1 MPRTSSTTP
10 QPTPRGFTLLEALMG
25 VSVLAV
31 VVLAVSAALT
41 ASQTIAFEG
50 QKRILAA
57 IAADDLMSEL
67 LTLEYDDLRARDG
80 DADPIGEI
88 TTLDNEQYPDSFW
101 ALGRSVAVQTV
112 SLYDQTLDV
121 SVDGVIVTVSVI
133 DDGAIL
139 AQAEVFVPEPQS

>member
-1 MPRTSSTTP
+1 
-10 QPTPRGFTLLEALMG
+10 MG
-25 VSVLAV
+25 VTVLAV

-41 ASQTIAFEG
+41 ASQGVAFEG

-80 DADPIGEI
+80 NSQPIGAM
-88 TTLDNEQYPDSFW
+88 TTLDNEQYPDTFW
-101 ALGRSVAVQTV
+101 ALGRSVVVQTV
-112 SLYDQTLDV
+112 SLYDETLDV
-121 SVDGVIVTVSVI
+121 SVDGVMVTVSVI
-133 DDGAIL
+133 DEGAVL